1 LAEFFFYRGQM
12 KDAADL
18 FDFINEKAPESFRK
32 VASRRESAVTAL
44 LGRYSGMIDSMK
56 PKFFFIRSGVYPNS
70 IFAHNSTVDPDVMS
84 DLSMGRD
91 INFRIRFNRAGPVA
105 LNIKIGRLG

>member
-1 LAEFFFYRGQM
+1 MIRYACRARAASAKLSL
-12 KDAADL
+12 DAVAG
-18 FDFINEKAPESFRK
+18 RK
-32 VASRRESAVTAL
+32 AL